1 MKKRIEFLLL
11 FIPLIILIL
20 LPIIPF
26 FMPSKY
32 PTFFGPLQY
41 LRLFLNDSIFWKA
54 IFNTYGLCFIISIAI
69 VLILVLLRRFMEFP
83 KKRRW
88 FYGMSLALGSVA
100 SFFTIWIQ
108 RILMNHANGITA
120 TLLPT
125 VYEII
130 MGMQVGFLTVLVFWL
145 IEMFVRGW
153 IRSSREPSAYSSTNG

>member
-11 FIPLIILIL
+11 FVPLMLLIL
-20 LPIIPF
+20 LPAVLF
-26 FMPSKY
+26 FATKGNNG
-32 PTFFGPLQY
+32 FIGPLQY
-41 LRLFLNDSIFWKA
+41 LRLFLNDSTFWKA
-54 IFNTYGLCFIISIAI
+54 LFNTYSLAFILSVAI
-69 VLILVLLRRFMEFP
+69 VLVLAFLRRFMEFL

-100 SFFTIWIQ
+100 SFFAIWIQ

-145 IEMFVRGW
+145 IELFVRGR
-153 IRSSREPSAYSSTNG
+153 IRSSREPSAYSSTIG